1 MGPSRYHSP
10 RRADAAAA
18 TRAEILACAKDLF
31 MTNGYAGTTVPQIAR
46 AARVAVPTVYASTG
60 GKADILAA
68 LLATI
73 TDDPASGDVAAAISA
88 VDDPA
93 RVIAIVG
100 EGTWHSHR
108 RHWDT
113 IVGLFPQARSEPS
126 AAAVHANILELYQA
140 AIGVVADRL
149 AELGGLRP
157 GLSRDEVLDILWF
170 YFGDAAWSS
179 LSLDRGWPLERT
191 RDWLITSATAA
202 LLGPVAPGPG

>member
-1 MGPSRYHSP
+1 
-10 RRADAAAA
+10 
-18 TRAEILACAKDLF
+18 

-68 LLATI
+68 LLTTI
-73 TDDPASGDVAAAISA
+73 TEDPASGDVAAAISA

-100 EGTWHSHR
+100 EGTWHNHR

-126 AAAVHANILELYQA
+126 AAAVHANILRLYQA

-149 AELGGLRP
+149 VELGGLRP
-157 GLSRDEVLDILWF
+157 GLSRDDVLDILWF
-170 YFGDAAWSS
+170 YFGDAAWSA
-179 LSLDRGWPLERT
+179 LSLDRGWPLDRT
-191 RDWLITSATAA
+191 RDWLIAAATAA
-202 LLGPVAPGPG
+202 LLPPPG